1 MKRTIPIVLLIAVI
15 FYGLYTI
22 NKKNSQAALSEST
35 ESVEFLNKDQEE
47 LRELL
52 ELYRQNREMFEKL
65 SLMLAEFSEEYTP
78 IEIDIDRRYLYEEM
92 AADLDR
98 LKEAYPG
105 LIQTEI
111 LGQSEDGRDIHLLK
125 LGKGE
130 HKSLLLGGVH
140 GCEIAATPLLV
151 KMANEYAI
159 HYYSEEEFDGFNVK
173 ELLDKVTLYIV
184 PLVNPDG
191 MEIAV
196 NGGKTLL
203 TQEVVEVFKQI
214 PGRPFTDWKANAR
227 GVDLNRNFT
236 CTTWGQVLTGKVA
249 GKYIKTEPYA
259 EFYGGPQPASEKETR
274 ALENLMKENDFQILF
289 DIHSRGRVIYY
300 YKGMQSEKFNATTY
314 KIAQEVN
321 RYSGYEVLPP
331 SMSTYGQ
338 GTDGNTTDFAA
349 EAGIHSL
356 TIETMPFHISSPYPV
371 ELIKEE
377 WEYCKALGLVLAR
390 ETINLLE

>member
-1 MKRTIPIVLLIAVI
+1 MKKAILVTCLIAVI
-15 FYGLYTI
+15 FYGAYSVGKTDAQTSL
-22 NKKNSQAALSEST
+22 AGET
-35 ESVEFLNKDQEE
+35 EIIEFFNEYKEE
-47 LRELL
+47 LWELL
-52 ELYRQNREMFEKL
+52 EFFRHNKDIFEKL
-65 SLMLAEFSEEYTP
+65 SLILAELPEKYTP
-78 IEIDIDRRYLYEEM
+78 IDIDIDRRYLYGEM
-92 AADLDR
+92 AEDLAR

-105 LIQTEI
+105 LIQTEV

-140 GCEIAATPLLV
+140 GCEIAATPLLI
-151 KMANEYAI
+151 KMANEYAK

-203 TQEVVEVFKQI
+203 TQEVVEVFNQI
-214 PGRPFTDWKANAR
+214 PGRPLTDWKANAR

-236 CTTWGQVLTGKVA
+236 CTNWGKVLP
-249 GKYIKTEPYA
+249 GRPKSRNINTEPHA

-274 ALENLMKENDFQILF
+274 ALENLMEKNDFKILF
-289 DIHSRGRVIYY
+289 DVHSRGRVIYY
-300 YKGMQSEKFNATTY
+300 YKAIQNEEFNEITY
-314 KIAQEVN
+314 RIAQEIN
-321 RYSGYEVLPP
+321 KFSDYEVLPP

-349 EAGIHSL
+349 EAGVHSL
-356 TIETMPFHISSPYPV
+356 TIETMPFHIPSPYPV
-371 ELIKEE
+371 ELITAE
-377 WEYCKALGLVLAR
+377 WEHFKDVGLILAK
-390 ETINLLE
+390 ETSRLAE